1 MLFTL
6 FKRTKSFRN
15 IQNQLGHK
23 TLQEELSVSK
33 AYVKILLVANQQNR
47 GDNKTIGRVRF
58 VIFSFDDIERQS
70 DTKPNFHFGPD

>member
-47 GDNKTIGRVRF
+47 GDNKTIGKVRF
-58 VIFSFDDIERQS
+58 VIS
-70 DTKPNFHFGPD
+70 

>member
-47 GDNKTIGRVRF
+47 RDNKTIGRVRF
-58 VIFSFDDIERQS
+58 VIS
-70 DTKPNFHFGPD
+70 